1 MLKTLRAGAMGSLGL
16 AVLLMGLSACGSDDS
31 IAPAAEVTEATGTA
45 ALSAKTAKTAK
56 TLRIA
61 VIPKGTTHEFWK
73 SIHAG
78 AVKAQRE
85 LVAAGTPVEIIW
97 KGPLKEDDRTS
108 QIDTV
113 QTFVGQGV
121 DGIVLAPL
129 DSKALVAPVALAV
142 GSKIP
147 VVIIDSGLESELP
160 ASTVA
165 TNNKAGGML
174 AGKRLGEVL
183 SGTGSVIMLR
193 YQEGSAST
201 AAREAGFLEAMLAFP
216 GITLIST
223 DQYAGATRD
232 TALTA
237 AQNVLTRFKDQVN
250 GVFTPN
256 ESSTAGMIL
265 ALTERN
271 LSGTSGKEGK
281 EGLVKHVGFDASAPL
296 IEALDQGRVQGLV
309 VQDPFQMGYLGVKTL
324 YDVTLGKTVARQT
337 DTPVQLVTPENRAE
351 AAIKDLLNPPLAQYL
366 NTP

>member
-1 MLKTLRAGAMGSLGL
+1 MLKNIL
-16 AVLLMGLSACGSDDS
+16 AASAFLFVALLLMGLTACGGDDS
-31 IAPAAEVTEATGTA
+31 TA
-45 ALSAKTAKTAK
+45 AAPVAGSTPTPVPAK

-142 GSKIP
+142 GAKIP
-147 VVIIDSGLESELP
+147 VVIIDSGLESEVTS
-160 ASTVA
+160 STVA
-165 TNNKAGGML
+165 TNNKSGGMM

-183 SGTGSVIMLR
+183 GGKGSVIMLR

-201 AAREAGFLEAMLAFP
+201 AAREAGFLEAMQAFP
-216 GITLIST
+216 NITLIST

-237 AQNVLTRFKDQVN
+237 CQNVLTRFKGQVD

-265 ALTERN
+265 ALTEQN
-271 LSGTSGKEGK
+271 LSGKDGA
-281 EGLVKHVGFDASAPL
+281 VKHVGFDASAPL
-296 IEALDQGRVQGLV
+296 IEALDQGRIQGLV
-309 VQDPFQMGYLGVKTL
+309 VQDPFQMGYLGVKTMC
-324 YDVTLGKTVARQT
+324 DVKAGKTVAKQT
-337 DTPVQLVTPENRAE
+337 DTPVQLVTPENRSE

-366 NTP
+366 TAP

>member
-1 MLKTLRAGAMGSLGL
+1 MQINTALTSLVCTALLFGL
-16 AVLLMGLSACGSDDS
+16 VACGDDP
-31 IAPAAEVTEATGTA
+31 APSAASPAVPAV
-45 ALSAKTAKTAK
+45 AKP
-56 TLRIA
+56 LRIA

-85 LVAAGTPVEIIW
+85 LTAAGTPVEIIW

-129 DSKALVAPVALAV
+129 DSKALAAPVALAV

-147 VVIIDSGLESELP
+147 VVIIDSGLESDQP

-165 TNNKAGGML
+165 TNNHAGGML
-174 AGKRLGEVL
+174 GGKRLGEIL
-183 SGTGSVIMLR
+183 GGTGAVLLLR

-201 AAREAGFLEAMLAFP
+201 SEREAGFLEALKAFP
-216 GITLIST
+216 GITLVSS
-223 DQYAGATRD
+223 DQYAGATRE

-237 AQNVLTRFKDQVN
+237 SQNLLNRFKGQIN

-256 ESSTAGMIL
+256 ESSTAGMAL
-265 ALTERN
+265 ALQEQN
-271 LSGTSGKEGK
+271 LSGKDGS
-281 EGLVKHVGFDASAPL
+281 VKHVGFDASAPL
-296 IEALDQGRVQGLV
+296 VEALDQGRIQGLV
-309 VQDPFQMGYLGVKTL
+309 VQDPFQMGYLGVKTIIE
-324 YDVTLGKTVARQT
+324 VKAGKAVPKQT
-337 DTPVQLVTPENRAE
+337 DTPVQLVTPENRNE
-351 AAIKDLLNPPLAQYL
+351 QAIKDLLTPPLAQYL
-366 NTP
+366 NAP

>member
-1 MLKTLRAGAMGSLGL
+1 MLKTTLAAAASSLCL
-16 AVLLMGLSACGSDDS
+16 AVLVMSLSACGGDDS
-31 IAPAAEVTEATGTA
+31 TA
-45 ALSAKTAKTAK
+45 AAPVVAGGPPVPAK

-142 GSKIP
+142 GAKIP
-147 VVIIDSGLESELP
+147 VVIIDSGLESELT

-165 TNNKAGGML
+165 TNNKSGGMM

-183 SGTGSVIMLR
+183 GGKGSVIMLR

-201 AAREAGFLEAMLAFP
+201 AAREAGFLEAMQAFP

-237 AQNVLTRFKDQVN
+237 CQNVLTRFKNQVD

-265 ALTERN
+265 ALTEQN
-271 LSGTSGKEGK
+271 LSGKDGAI
-281 EGLVKHVGFDASAPL
+281 KHVGFDASAPL
-296 IEALDQGRVQGLV
+296 IEALDQGRIQGLV

-324 YDVTLGKTVARQT
+324 CDVKAGKTVAKQT
-337 DTPVQLVTPENRAE
+337 DTPVQLVTPENRSE

-366 NTP
+366 NAP

>member
-1 MLKTLRAGAMGSLGL
+1 MQLNTALVTCVCAAVLFGL
-16 AVLLMGLSACGSDDS
+16 AGCGEDP
-31 IAPAAEVTEATGTA
+31 APAAAPGTPA
-45 ALSAKTAKTAK
+45 PAKAM
-56 TLRIA
+56 RIA

-85 LVAAGTPVEIIW
+85 LSDAGTPVEIIW

-129 DSKALVAPVALAV
+129 DSKALAAPVALAV

-147 VVIIDSGLESELP
+147 VVIIDSGLESDQP

-165 TNNKAGGML
+165 TNNRAGGAL
-174 AGKRLGEVL
+174 GGKRLGEILGGKGNVL
-183 SGTGSVIMLR
+183 LLR

-201 AAREAGFLEAMLAFP
+201 SEREAGFLDAMKAFP
-216 GITLIST
+216 GITLVST
-223 DQYAGATRD
+223 DQYAGATRE

-237 AQNVLTRFKDQVN
+237 SQNVLTRFAGQLN

-256 ESSTAGMIL
+256 ESSTAGMAR
-265 ALTERN
+265 ALQEQN
-271 LSGTSGKEGK
+271 LSGKDGA
-281 EGLVKHVGFDASAPL
+281 VKHVGFDASAPL
-296 IEALDQGRVQGLV
+296 VEALDQGRIQGLV

-324 YDVTLGKTVARQT
+324 VDVKAGKAVAKQT
-337 DTPVQLVTPENRAE
+337 DTPVQLVTPENRNE
-351 AAIKDLLNPPLAQYL
+351 QAIKDLLNPPLAQYL
-366 NTP
+366 DGK